1 MIEVNGEKVRVGGD
15 AKTILNDWMNVTKA
29 VYYMIAQN
37 FGLKKTSKIFIE
49 ALQVAA
55 NDAADELKEKGELP
69 DE

>member
-1 MIEVNGEKVRVGGD
+1 MIEVNDERVRVEGN

-29 VYYMIAQN
+29 VYYMIARDL
-37 FGLKKTSKIFIE
+37 GLKETSEVFIE

-55 NDAADELKEKGELP
+55 NDAANDLREKGELP

>member
-1 MIEVNGEKVRVGGD
+1 MIEVNGEKVRVEGD

-29 VYYMIAQN
+29 MYYMIARDL
-37 FGLKKTSKIFIE
+37 GLKKTSEVFIV
-49 ALQVAA
+49 ALQAAA